1 MNYKTD
7 MNNDLAIFQAKA
19 FQAVANDLHT
29 SLNSLSNPKTY
40 KSTDEAKK
48 RLVGYST
55 SIVVLRAL
63 AVELT
68 LKALAFRRTG
78 KFKKIH
84 DLLKLYD
91 DLGTDTQAIISKIE
105 DIHGVAQARRI
116 LEKHKNDFIDWRY
129 LPDLHDGD
137 NNMQVH
143 LLDIGRALEVLL
155 LVYGGKDFLAICDR

>member
-1 MNYKTD
+1 MND
-7 MNNDLAIFQAKA
+7 GLAIFQAMA
-19 FQAVANDLHT
+19 LQVVANDLHV

-40 KSTDEAKK
+40 KSTDEEKK
-48 RLVGYST
+48 RLLGYST
-55 SIVVLRAL
+55 SMVVLRAL

-84 DLLKLYD
+84 DLLELYD

-105 DIHGVAQARRI
+105 DIHGVAPVRRI
-116 LEKHKNDFIDWRY
+116 LEKHKNDFVDWRY
-129 LPDLHDGD
+129 LINMQDGD
-137 NNMQVH
+137 NIHVDFP
-143 LLDIGRALEVLL
+143 DIGRALEVLL

>member
-1 MNYKTD
+1 MND
-7 MNNDLAIFQAKA
+7 GLAIFQAMA
-19 FQAVANDLHT
+19 LQVVANDLHV

-40 KSTDEAKK
+40 KSTDEEKK
-48 RLVGYST
+48 RLLGYST
-55 SIVVLRAL
+55 SMVVLRAL

-84 DLLKLYD
+84 DLLELYD

-105 DIHGVAQARRI
+105 DIHGVAPARRI
-116 LEKHKNDFIDWRY
+116 LEKHKNDFVDWRY
-129 LPDLHDGD
+129 LINMQDGD
-137 NNMQVH
+137 NIHVDFP
-143 LLDIGRALEVLL
+143 DIGRALEVLL

>member
-19 FQAVANDLHT
+19 FQVVANDLHT

-40 KSTDEAKK
+40 KSTDEGTK
-48 RLVGYST
+48 RLVGYSA

-68 LKALAFRRTG
+68 LKALAFKRTG
-78 KFKKIH
+78 KYLWIH

-91 DLGTDTQAIISKIE
+91 DLDTDTQAIISKIE
-105 DIHGVAQARRI
+105 DIQGVAPVRHI

-143 LLDIGRALEVLL
+143 FPDIGRALDVLF
-155 LVYGGKDFLAICDR
+155 LVYEGKDFLAICDR